1 MKTTNWLMMF
11 MLASGLVGVLAFSGC
26 GKQNSAAPTPGS
38 VMVDLP
44 KLQQAFATT
53 TPDLQTALSEVAMGV
68 RYGDFP
74 RAFAALDKLAN
85 APGITDAQKKI
96 VGEVIEQVKAK
107 ASQAANPSG
116 PAK

>member
-1 MKTTNWLMMF
+1 MKSTNWLMMF
-11 MLASGLVGVLAFSGC
+11 MLASGLVGVLALTGC
-26 GKQNSAAPTPGS
+26 GKKDSGAMAPGG

-44 KLQQAFATT
+44 KLQQAFAAT
-53 TPDLQTALSEVAMGV
+53 TPDLQTALSEVNMGI

-74 RAFAALDKLAN
+74 RAFTALDKLAN

-107 ASQAANPSG
+107 ASQLANP
-116 PAK
+116 PAAAK